1 VIPVAP
7 QPEPGQFE
15 ALVRSPGSAYLV
27 KVPAPTSTQW
37 KNAAYWTRVAEDL
50 RTSYRSICA
59 YSAQW
64 IPRREG
70 VPSVDHY
77 VPKSHASHLA
87 YEWANYRLACQN
99 CNARKR
105 DYRDVLDPFTIA
117 ADSFV
122 LSFPDL
128 LLQPNATLSAE
139 SALAVDASIKRLRL
153 NDENSIKSRL
163 DWLLPYCQNV
173 YPFDH
178 VRQRSPFIAHELER
192 QGLVDDIKQMM
203 SM

>member
-1 VIPVAP
+1 LNRSCVHPVRHISSR
-7 QPEPGQFE
+7 FRRRRV
-15 ALVRSPGSAYLV
+15 L
-27 KVPAPTSTQW
+27 KW

-77 VPKSHASHLA
+77 VPKSHA
-87 YEWANYRLACQN
+87 
-99 CNARKR
+99 
-105 DYRDVLDPFTIA
+105 YRDVLDPFTIA
-117 ADSFV
+117 VDSFV

-178 VRQRSPFIAHELER
+178 VRQRAPFIAYELER
-192 QGLVDDIKQMM
+192 QPSSK
-203 SM
+203 